1 MKPIHVL
8 ILPSNYPDS
17 QNDISVSFFREQVLS
32 LKEHILNVGVI
43 HIKLFSF
50 LNFSKLRLLP
60 DFNYESDN
68 GINTFRITYI
78 KLVVFS
84 EYFKIKLIKCLGLFY
99 FKKYIK
105 IYGKPDVIHCHNF
118 HYAAYISELIFDRY
132 QIPFVITEHDSRFF
146 TNNLKFNL
154 KDISRIANKA
164 SLCLAVSS
172 KFCDLLTHKIPN
184 SPFWHVHHNIVSK
197 IFFEENMN
205 LSKKDAFVF
214 ISIGRL
220 IKHKNVDLVLKSFK
234 IFNDKYPSS
243 ILKIVG
249 DGPEMNFLK
258 DEVFKLKI
266 TNNVVFLG
274 ELSRREVVDELKH
287 SHIFVSGSIYETFG
301 VVFIEALAQGLPVL
315 STPCEGVFD
324 IVNDQN
330 GIIISSITPSDM
342 SKAMFLIFDNFDNF
356 NKRQIID
363 ECQFKFSEETQSKRL
378 IEYYQKVIN

>member
-1 MKPIHVL
+1 
-8 ILPSNYPDS
+8 
-17 QNDISVSFFREQVLS
+17 
-32 LKEHILNVGVI
+32 
-43 HIKLFSF
+43 
-50 LNFSKLRLLP
+50 
-60 DFNYESDN
+60 
-68 GINTFRITYI
+68 
-78 KLVVFS
+78 
-84 EYFKIKLIKCLGLFY
+84 
-99 FKKYIK
+99 
-105 IYGKPDVIHCHNF
+105 
-118 HYAAYISELIFDRY
+118 
-132 QIPFVITEHDSRFF
+132 
-146 TNNLKFNL
+146 
-154 KDISRIANKA
+154 
-164 SLCLAVSS
+164 
-172 KFCDLLTHKIPN
+172 
-184 SPFWHVHHNIVSK
+184 VHHNIVSK

-266 TNNVVFLG
+266 TNNVIFLG
-274 ELSRREVVDELKH
+274 KLSRREVVYELKH

-330 GIIISSITPSDM
+330 GIIISSSTPSDM

-378 IEYYQKVIN
+378 IDYYQKVIN